1 MRVAVVGS
9 RSLKIEN
16 IKEYLPKN
24 TTEIISGGAK
34 GIDTCVASYAKNAGI
49 VLTEIKPD
57 YNRYKRGAP
66 LVRNKEIVRL
76 AEFVLIFWDGKSKGT
91 EFVINECKNTGK
103 KYNLIVIQ

>member
-16 IKEYLPKN
+16 IKEYLPRD
-24 TTEIISGGAK
+24 TTEIISGSAK
-34 GIDTCVASYAKNAGI
+34 GIDTCAASYAKNAEI

-91 EFVINECKNTGK
+91 EFVINECKKTGK
-103 KYNLIVIQ
+103 KYNLIVIK